1 MIKLVLLR
9 HGESEWNLA
18 NKFTGWKDV
27 DLTANGVKQAQS
39 AGQLLSKAGFEFD
52 IAYTS
57 VLKRAIKTLNI
68 TLEVMDQLWLPV
80 VRSWRLN
87 ERHYGALQGLNKA
100 ETAAKYGDEQVH
112 IWRRSYDTPPP
123 KLDWNDERNI
133 AQDRRYA
140 ELSKDQIPLGEC
152 LKDTVERVL
161 PYWHEN
167 IVTNLKAGKKIIIAA
182 HGNSLRALVQY
193 LDKVSKEEIL
203 KLNIPTGVPLV
214 YELNN
219 DLTPIK
225 SYYLGDQ
232 DELKQAMDAVA
243 NQGKSH

>member
-27 DLTANGVKQAQS
+27 DLTHTGQQQATS
-39 AGQLLSKAGFEFD
+39 AGKLLQEAGFEFD
-52 IAYTS
+52 LAFTS

-68 TLEVMDQLWLPV
+68 TLDVMDQLWLPV
-80 VRSWRLN
+80 ERSWRLN

-123 KLDWNDERNI
+123 HLEWDDERNI
-133 AQDRRYA
+133 ANDRRYA
-140 ELSKDQIPLGEC
+140 GLTREQIPLGEC

-161 PYWHEN
+161 PYWHEH
-167 IVTNLKAGKKIIIAA
+167 IVPQLKAKKKIIIAA
-182 HGNSLRALVQY
+182 HGNSLRSLVQY
-193 LDKVSKEEIL
+193 LDDVSAEAIL

-214 YELNN
+214 YEL
-219 DLTPIK
+219 DDTLQPIK

-232 DELKQAMDAVA
+232 QELAARMEAVA
-243 NQGKSH
+243 NQGKA